1 MADLP
6 ITLTVVLLFFQYVAM
21 ARSQAR
27 MEKRLRDMEV
37 RFEKLLLHVGFVADP
52 NPPITDDVQVLA
64 RTPGAK
70 VAAIKA
76 YRAQTGAG
84 LLEAKQA
91 VERMAQPPIQ

>member
-1 MADLP
+1 M
-6 ITLTVVLLFFQYVAM
+6 
-21 ARSQAR
+21 
-27 MEKRLRDMEV
+27 
-37 RFEKLLLHVGFVADP
+37 GFVADP
-52 NPPITDDVQVLA
+52 NPPITDEVQVLA